1 MKVIIFGNLGYIGPN
16 LVKQLRNSFPEAE
29 LIGFDIG
36 YFAHCLT
43 NPYYFPE
50 VYLDQQIYGDIRNVD
65 PKILEGADA
74 IVDLAA
80 ISNDP
85 MGKQYED
92 ITMEVNYKAAVELA
106 KKAKQVGVKNFVYA
120 SSCSVYGAASEFAKK
135 EEDEL
140 NPLTA
145 YARSKI
151 ATEKE
156 LVELADSNFTVTC
169 HRFATAC
176 GFSNR
181 LRLDLV
187 LNDFVASAIVSKEIV
202 ILSDGTPW
210 RPMINTKDMAR
221 AIEWSTTRN
230 AANGGEFLAINS
242 GSNEWNNQIKPLADV
257 VAIIIPGTKVSVNTD
272 AAPDKRSYRV
282 NFDLFKS
289 LAPNHQPIH
298 NLKSTVEEV
307 HSNLLEMNFDDPDF
321 RNSKL
326 IRLKTLTDLQNKK
339 LLNHNLKWIK

>member
-1 MKVIIFGNLGYIGPN
+1 MKAIIFGNLGYIGPN
-16 LVKQLRNSFPEAE
+16 VVKQLRNSFPDAE
-29 LIGFDIG
+29 LLGFDIG

-50 VYLDQQIYGDIRNVD
+50 VYLDGQIFGDIRNVD

-106 KKAKQVGVKNFVYA
+106 KKAKQAGVRNFVYA
-120 SSCSVYGAASEFAKK
+120 SSCSVYGVASEFAKK

-156 LVELADSNFTVTC
+156 LLDLADDNFTITC

-221 AIEWSTTRN
+221 AIEWSLTR
-230 AANGGEFLAINS
+230 
-242 GSNEWNNQIKPLADV
+242 
-257 VAIIIPGTKVSVNTD
+257 
-272 AAPDKRSYRV
+272 RR
-282 NFDLFKS
+282 
-289 LAPNHQPIH
+289 
-298 NLKSTVEEV
+298 
-307 HSNLLEMNFDDPDF
+307 
-321 RNSKL
+321 
-326 IRLKTLTDLQNKK
+326 
-339 LLNHNLKWIK
+339 